1 MAAYLKYVIL
11 LKGTFV
17 AFELVHVPREQNARA
32 DLLAKLASLGK
43 GGWQRTIIQET
54 LKALRTT
61 TGCVEE
67 IQQVSVF
74 EGGRRGHRSLTQETL
89 RVPKISAY
97 HLSVGEPLN
106 ICLVDIAETWMTP
119 YRRYLADALLL
130 HELMEAKIVKK
141 NTYAYILW
149 WMESC
154 SGMAPL
160 TLSCSVWVV
169 SSVRVSWLSSM
180 KVSVGVTSVDEL
192 SHQRLF
198 EQGITGW
205 PWGRTTMQ
213 TNPTTRRLA
222 SCAPGGVAIDPQP
235 MAFPHMGDWH
245 PGSVYL
251 SS

>member
-1 MAAYLKYVIL
+1 M
-11 LKGTFV
+11 
-17 AFELVHVPREQNARA
+17 
-32 DLLAKLASLGK
+32 
-43 GGWQRTIIQET
+43 
-54 LKALRTT
+54 
-61 TGCVEE
+61 
-67 IQQVSVF
+67 SVF

-160 TLSCSVWVV
+160 TLSCSV
-169 SSVRVSWLSSM
+169 
-180 KVSVGVTSVDEL
+180 
-192 SHQRLF
+192 
-198 EQGITGW
+198 
-205 PWGRTTMQ
+205 
-213 TNPTTRRLA
+213 
-222 SCAPGGVAIDPQP
+222 
-235 MAFPHMGDWH
+235 
-245 PGSVYL
+245 
-251 SS
+251 